1 MQFALPQGRI
11 MIQRLRVVASLVAAV
26 FLTGMGALVAAPAF
40 AAEPVATSVV
50 VMAAQQPMTTV
61 ELRDSNDQKPL
72 SPENNQQVRE
82 TPVAERAAEDLNS
95 LILVAGLG
103 VLFAAILVVVMSG
116 SRSHV
121 GRD

>member
-11 MIQRLRVVASLVAAV
+11 MIQRSRVVASLVAAV
-26 FLTGMGALVAAPAF
+26 FLTGMGALVAAPAV
-40 AAEPVATSVV
+40 AAESVVTSVV
-50 VMAAQQPMTTV
+50 VVAVERPMTTV
-61 ELRDSNDQKPL
+61 NLLDSTDQKPL
-72 SPENNQQVRE
+72 SPENNQQVHE
-82 TPVAERAAEDLNS
+82 TPAAERAAEDLNS

-116 SRSHV
+116 SKSHV